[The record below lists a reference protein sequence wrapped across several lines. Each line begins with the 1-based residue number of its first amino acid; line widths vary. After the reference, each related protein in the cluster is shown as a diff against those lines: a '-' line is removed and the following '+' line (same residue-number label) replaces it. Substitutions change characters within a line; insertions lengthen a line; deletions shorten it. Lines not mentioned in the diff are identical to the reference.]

1 MRQTV
6 KRYNYLVIHTK
17 IAEHVHWEIYYT
29 KHEILHIYIFHPLN
43 QPCNRKKHIELM
55 ILYLYSGDLIFII
68 FSIFF
73 TQ

>member
-29 KHEILHIYIFHPLN
+29 KHEILHIYIPPTKPTL
-43 QPCNRKKHIELM
+43 QSQETYRTD
-55 ILYLYSGDLIFII
+55 DLV
-68 FSIFF
+68 SL
-73 TQ
+73 QW